1 MFFMDLMGCKLSAFF
16 KSICATFLL
25 IITACSTPPTI
36 DMTLESPEDYA
47 EVYIYTQ
54 GKYTFNPRVYISG
67 LKTVVFLYQGFTRV
81 YVKSGEAS
89 LSVRWQ
95 NYGSGGAPDVDGLLT
110 FEASKKYYILLRTT
124 MDVQYYKRKINYASE
139 AILVDE
145 QQALKDISDFT
156 YIEPISAYLE
166 SKVVMV
172 D

>member
-1 MFFMDLMGCKLSAFF
+1 MDLMGCKLSDFF
-16 KSICATFLL
+16 KYICATLL
-25 IITACSTPPTI
+25 FIITACSTPATI
-36 DMTLESPEDYA
+36 DMSLEPPEGYA

-67 LKTVVFLYQGFTRV
+67 VKAVVFLYQGFTRV
-81 YVKSGEAS
+81 YVKLGEAS

-110 FEASKKYYILLRTT
+110 FEANKKYYIRLRTT

-145 QQALKDISDFT
+145 ERALKDISEFT
-156 YIEPISAYLE
+156 YIEPITAYLE